1 MTNPGNK
8 TFFRIYDKESGKIK
22 ADLICLHDETFDT
35 DQDMKLFDPN
45 EPWKKTTL
53 PRWVLYHERMLDS
66 VSAQGSVSMISPPVM
81 EIQKICN
88 QEKET
93 LWEENKRFTNP
104 SKIHVDLSQK
114 LYDMK
119 QSLLSEMSR

>member
-1 MTNPGNK
+1 MKPLTPI
-8 TFFRIYDKESGKIK
+8 R
-22 ADLICLHDETFDT
+22 
-35 DQDMKLFDPN
+35 DMKLFDPN

-53 PRWVLYHERMLDS
+53 PGGSYTMKEML
-66 VSAQGSVSMISPPVM
+66 VPVIRQGKRVYDTPPVM